1 MNSQEFLDLLS
12 DFKQDY
18 QRVSDKQNLLLEKKY
33 FFDQQLKKTLYE
45 ELDINQSS
53 SLAKAVEEVRKTIN
67 KGMDNWNKK
76 LEDSQ
81 PMKRL
86 SEQYADRII
95 LLVFGKVNAG
105 KSSFS
110 NFIADFFPNDKIR
123 RFAVNNGQIEYFSEN
138 KAFAEGVVETT
149 AAIQGIEL
157 GDKLVLLD
165 SPGLHSVTDQNG
177 ELTRR
182 FTDSADAILWLSPS
196 TSPGQVQE
204 LQDLKVELEK
214 NKPLQP
220 IITRS
225 DEIEEDFCEKTHRIL
240 QTLKNK
246 SMERRAMQEEDVIKR
261 LKQSNIRVP
270 VKDAISISIHAY
282 KNSQKSVSDLEDAGL
297 NKLFDRLFAIIK
309 DAKVYKVN
317 KANQQILNFI
327 DLEVLETL
335 NNLVKPTLNK
345 LTKESE
351 QTTTLIERKKEYL
364 LSQITASVLAE
375 IPLIVNRHKNS
386 RNKELISNEINQ
398 LIEKKINIELYR
410 QLAGFVKSIGK
421 VSSTLS
427 KESLGDFEAI
437 TIEIEQVSG
446 SGYKSAVSSAG
457 MVAGALFGSF
467 IPGLGTMV
475 GSTLGG
481 MLGGLISSK
490 LGDNLITREKITEEV
505 GISANALITKTTEQV
520 KNDLPIMINA
530 VCDDILKI
538 INSVNRFANKILEEI
553 DSFEK
558 EIEKVRG

>member
-67 KGMDNWNKK
+67 KGMENWNKK

-110 NFIADFFPNDKIR
+110 NFIADFFSNDKVR
-123 RFAVNNGQIEYFSEN
+123 RFTVNNGQIEYFSEN

-204 LQDLKVELEK
+204 LQDLKAELEK

-225 DEIEEDFCEKTHRIL
+225 DEIDEDFCEKTQRIL

-246 SMERRAMQEEDVIKR
+246 SMERRAIQEEDVIKR

-309 DAKVYKVN
+309 DAKAYKVN
-317 KANQQILNFI
+317 KANQQVLNFI
-327 DLEVLETL
+327 DLEVLGTL

-345 LTKESE
+345 LTTESE
-351 QTTTLIERKKEYL
+351 QTMTLIERKREYL
-364 LSQITASVLAE
+364 LSYITTSVLAE

-398 LIEKKINIELYR
+398 LVEKKINIELNR

-457 MVAGALFGSF
+457 MLAGALFGSL
-467 IPGLGTMV
+467 IPGLGTIV
-475 GSTLGG
+475 GSAVGG
-481 MLGGLISSK
+481 TLGGLISSK
-490 LGDNLITREKITEEV
+490 LGDNFITREKITEEIGV
-505 GISANALITKTTEQV
+505 SANALITKTTEQV

-530 VCDDILKI
+530 VCDDILKTI
-538 INSVNRFANKILEEI
+538 GSVNIFANKILEEI

>member
-67 KGMDNWNKK
+67 KGMENWNKK

-110 NFIADFFPNDKIR
+110 NFIADFFSNDKVR
-123 RFAVNNGQIEYFSEN
+123 RFTVNNGQIEYFSEN

-204 LQDLKVELEK
+204 LQDLKAELEK

-225 DEIEEDFCEKTHRIL
+225 DEIDEDFCEKTQRIL

-246 SMERRAMQEEDVIKR
+246 SMERRAIQEEDVIKR

-309 DAKVYKVN
+309 DAKAYKVN
-317 KANQQILNFI
+317 KANQQVLNFI
-327 DLEVLETL
+327 DLEVLGTL

-345 LTKESE
+345 LTTESE
-351 QTTTLIERKKEYL
+351 QTMTLIERKREYL
-364 LSQITASVLAE
+364 LSYITTSVLAE

-398 LIEKKINIELYR
+398 LVEKKINIELNR

-457 MVAGALFGSF
+457 MLAGALFGSL
-467 IPGLGTMV
+467 IPGLGTIV
-475 GSTLGG
+475 GSAVGG
-481 MLGGLISSK
+481 TLGGLISSK
-490 LGDNLITREKITEEV
+490 LDDNFITREKITEEIGV
-505 GISANALITKTTEQV
+505 SANALITKTTEQV

-530 VCDDILKI
+530 VCDDILKTI
-538 INSVNRFANKILEEI
+538 GSVNIFANKILEEI

>member
-67 KGMDNWNKK
+67 KGMENWNKK

-110 NFIADFFPNDKIR
+110 NFIADFFSNDKVR
-123 RFAVNNGQIEYFSEN
+123 RFTVNNGQIEYFSEN

-204 LQDLKVELEK
+204 LQDLKAELEK

-225 DEIEEDFCEKTHRIL
+225 DEIDEDFCEKTQRIL

-246 SMERRAMQEEDVIKR
+246 SMERRAIQEEDVIKR

-309 DAKVYKVN
+309 DAKAYKVN
-317 KANQQILNFI
+317 KANQQVLNFI
-327 DLEVLETL
+327 DLEVLGTL

-345 LTKESE
+345 LTTESE
-351 QTTTLIERKKEYL
+351 QTMTLIERKREYL
-364 LSQITASVLAE
+364 LSYITTSVLAE

-398 LIEKKINIELYR
+398 VVEKKINIELNR

-457 MVAGALFGSF
+457 MLAGALFGSL
-467 IPGLGTMV
+467 IPGLGTIV
-475 GSTLGG
+475 GSAVGG
-481 MLGGLISSK
+481 TLGGLISSK
-490 LGDNLITREKITEEV
+490 LGDNFITREKITEEIGV
-505 GISANALITKTTEQV
+505 SANALITKTTEQV

-530 VCDDILKI
+530 VCDDILKTI
-538 INSVNRFANKILEEI
+538 GSVNIFANKILEEI

>member
-67 KGMDNWNKK
+67 KGMENWNKK

-110 NFIADFFPNDKIR
+110 NFIADFFSNDKVR
-123 RFAVNNGQIEYFSEN
+123 RFTVNNGQIEYFSEN

-204 LQDLKVELEK
+204 LQDLKAELEK

-225 DEIEEDFCEKTHRIL
+225 DEIDEDFCEKTQRIL

-246 SMERRAMQEEDVIKR
+246 SMERRAIQEEDVIKR

-309 DAKVYKVN
+309 DAKAYKVN
-317 KANQQILNFI
+317 KANQQVLNFI
-327 DLEVLETL
+327 DLEVLGTL

-345 LTKESE
+345 LTTESE
-351 QTTTLIERKKEYL
+351 QTMTLIERKREYL
-364 LSQITASVLAE
+364 LSYITTSVLAE

-398 LIEKKINIELYR
+398 LVEKKINIELNR

-457 MVAGALFGSF
+457 MLAGALFGSL
-467 IPGLGTMV
+467 IPGLGTIV
-475 GSTLGG
+475 GSAVGG
-481 MLGGLISSK
+481 TLGGLISSK
-490 LGDNLITREKITEEV
+490 LGDNFITREKITEEIGV
-505 GISANALITKTTEQV
+505 SANALITKTTEQV

>member
-67 KGMDNWNKK
+67 KGMENWNKK

-110 NFIADFFPNDKIR
+110 NFIADFFSNDKVR
-123 RFAVNNGQIEYFSEN
+123 RFTVNNGQIEYFSEN

-204 LQDLKVELEK
+204 LQDLKAELEK

-225 DEIEEDFCEKTHRIL
+225 DEIDEDFCEKTQRIL

-309 DAKVYKVN
+309 DAKAYKVN
-317 KANQQILNFI
+317 KANQQVLNFI
-327 DLEVLETL
+327 DLEVLGTL

-345 LTKESE
+345 LTTESE
-351 QTTTLIERKKEYL
+351 QTMTLIERKREYL
-364 LSQITASVLAE
+364 LSYITTSVLAE

-398 LIEKKINIELYR
+398 LVEKKINIELNR

-457 MVAGALFGSF
+457 MLAGALFGSL
-467 IPGLGTMV
+467 IPGLGTIV
-475 GSTLGG
+475 GSAVGG
-481 MLGGLISSK
+481 TLGGLISSK
-490 LGDNLITREKITEEV
+490 LGDNFITREKITEEIGV
-505 GISANALITKTTEQV
+505 SANALITKTTEQV

-530 VCDDILKI
+530 VCDDILKTI
-538 INSVNRFANKILEEI
+538 GSVNIFANKILEEI

>member
-1 MNSQEFLDLLS
+1 
-12 DFKQDY
+12 
-18 QRVSDKQNLLLEKKY
+18 
-33 FFDQQLKKTLYE
+33 
-45 ELDINQSS
+45 
-53 SLAKAVEEVRKTIN
+53 
-67 KGMDNWNKK
+67 MDNWNKK

-246 SMERRAMQEEDVIKR
+246 SMERRAIQEEDVIKR

-309 DAKVYKVN
+309 DAKAYKVN
-317 KANQQILNFI
+317 KANQQVLNFI
-327 DLEVLETL
+327 DLEVLGTL

-345 LTKESE
+345 LTTESE
-351 QTTTLIERKKEYL
+351 QTMTLIERKREYL
-364 LSQITASVLAE
+364 LSYITTSVLAE

-398 LIEKKINIELYR
+398 LVEKKINIELNR

-457 MVAGALFGSF
+457 MLAGALFGSL
-467 IPGLGTMV
+467 IPGLGTIV
-475 GSTLGG
+475 GSAVGG
-481 MLGGLISSK
+481 TLGGLISSK
-490 LGDNLITREKITEEV
+490 LGDNFITREKITEEIGV
-505 GISANALITKTTEQV
+505 SANALITKTTEQV

-530 VCDDILKI
+530 VCDDILKTI
-538 INSVNRFANKILEEI
+538 GSVNIFANKILEEI

>member
-67 KGMDNWNKK
+67 KGMENWNKK

-110 NFIADFFPNDKIR
+110 NFIADFFSNDKVR
-123 RFAVNNGQIEYFSEN
+123 RFTVNNGQIEYFSEN

-204 LQDLKVELEK
+204 LQDLKAELEK

-225 DEIEEDFCEKTHRIL
+225 DEIEEDFCEKTQRIL

-309 DAKVYKVN
+309 DAKAYKVN
-317 KANQQILNFI
+317 KANQQVLNFI
-327 DLEVLETL
+327 DLEVLGTL

-364 LSQITASVLAE
+364 LAHITASVLAE
-375 IPLIVNRHKNS
+375 ISLIVNRHKNS

-398 LIEKKINIELYR
+398 LIEKKINIELNR

-457 MVAGALFGSF
+457 MLAGALFGSL
-467 IPGLGTMV
+467 IPGLGTVV
-475 GSTLGG
+475 GSAVGG
-481 MLGGLISSK
+481 TLGGLISSK
-490 LGDNLITREKITEEV
+490 LGDNFITREKITEEIGV
-505 GISANALITKTTEQV
+505 SANALITKTTEQV

-530 VCDDILKI
+530 VCDDILKTI
-538 INSVNRFANKILEEI
+538 GSVNIFANKILEEI

>member
-67 KGMDNWNKK
+67 KGMENWNKK

-110 NFIADFFPNDKIR
+110 NFIADFFSNDKVR
-123 RFAVNNGQIEYFSEN
+123 RFTVNNGQIEYFSEN

-204 LQDLKVELEK
+204 LQDLKAELEK

-225 DEIEEDFCEKTHRIL
+225 DEIDEDFCEKTQRIL

-309 DAKVYKVN
+309 DAKAYKVN
-317 KANQQILNFI
+317 KANQQVLNFI
-327 DLEVLETL
+327 DLEVLGTL

-345 LTKESE
+345 LTTESE
-351 QTTTLIERKKEYL
+351 QTMTLIERKREYL
-364 LSQITASVLAE
+364 LSYITTSVLAE

-457 MVAGALFGSF
+457 MLAGALFGSL
-467 IPGLGTMV
+467 IPGLGTIV
-475 GSTLGG
+475 GSAVGG
-481 MLGGLISSK
+481 TLGGLISSK
-490 LGDNLITREKITEEV
+490 LGDNFITREKITEEIGV
-505 GISANALITKTTEQV
+505 SANALITKTTEQV

-530 VCDDILKI
+530 VCDDILKTI
-538 INSVNRFANKILEEI
+538 GSVNIFANKILEEI

>member
-67 KGMDNWNKK
+67 KGMENWNKK

-110 NFIADFFPNDKIR
+110 NFIADFFSNDKVR
-123 RFAVNNGQIEYFSEN
+123 RFTVNNGQIEYFSEN

-204 LQDLKVELEK
+204 LQDLKAELEK

-225 DEIEEDFCEKTHRIL
+225 DEIDEDFCEKTQRIL

-246 SMERRAMQEEDVIKR
+246 SMERRAIQEEDVIKR

-309 DAKVYKVN
+309 DAKAYKVN
-317 KANQQILNFI
+317 KANQQVLNFI
-327 DLEVLETL
+327 DLEVLGTL

-345 LTKESE
+345 LTTESE
-351 QTTTLIERKKEYL
+351 QTMTLIERKREYL
-364 LSQITASVLAE
+364 LSYITTSVLAE

-398 LIEKKINIELYR
+398 LVEKKINIELNR

-457 MVAGALFGSF
+457 MLAGALFGSL
-467 IPGLGTMV
+467 IPGLGTIV
-475 GSTLGG
+475 GSAVGRT
-481 MLGGLISSK
+481 LGGLISSK
-490 LGDNLITREKITEEV
+490 LGDNFITREKITEEIGV
-505 GISANALITKTTEQV
+505 SANALITKTTEQV